1 MNISHLKDQC
11 MHLQVDKNQE
21 NKSNAALQIQSGL
34 KDRDQS
40 TFHYA
45 DNRREATSLGKLQ
58 ELANKSPKVSQ
69 LKSFQDITNYTQSN
83 QIAQLQAFVDNSY
96 SDQQPI
102 KIKEDHP
109 LNEVKRESSP
119 VSEMDIIQCMKISE
133 KGKPDETVKR
143 SSIGFTKEFLGKH
156 VAQNESEA
164 KQKTINRQ
172 GNKWD
177 PMGSKNTV
185 AKPENWLT
193 ALDEADELSVKDYM
207 GTPQVHQTTS
217 MPVWTID
224 VGERANRKNKNVV
237 TSIDRDGNEVKK
249 RGVDLSEEEWGVLGG
264 AFISEDL
271 KLKEEE
277 TDIHFTAEI
286 KKDPE
291 IGTHLLI
298 NHTGS

>member
-1 MNISHLKDQC
+1 
-11 MHLQVDKNQE
+11 MHEQVDKKQE
-21 NKSNAALQIQSGL
+21 NKSKADLQIHSGL

-45 DNRREATSLGKLQ
+45 YNRREATSLGKLQ

-69 LKSFQDITNYTQSN
+69 LKSFQDIANHTQSN
-83 QIAQLQAFVDNSY
+83 QITQLQAFVDNSY

-102 KIKEDHP
+102 KKNEDHP

-119 VSEMDIIQCMKISE
+119 VSEMDIIQCVKISE

-143 SSIGFTKEFLGKH
+143 SSIGFTKVFLGKH

-172 GNKWD
+172 GYKWD

-185 AKPENWLT
+185 AKPEDWLT
-193 ALDEADELSVKDYM
+193 ALDKADELSVTNFK

-217 MPVWTID
+217 MPVWSID
-224 VGERANRKNKNVV
+224 VGERANRKEKDVV
-237 TSIDRDGNEVKK
+237 TSIDRDGNEVEK
-249 RGVDLSEEEWGVLGG
+249 RGVDLSEEEWRVLGG
-264 AFISEDL
+264 AFISVFE
-271 KLKEEE
+271 
-277 TDIHFTAEI
+277 
-286 KKDPE
+286 
-291 IGTHLLI
+291 
-298 NHTGS
+298 